1 MKLLREIT
9 QSLAHLFFPHTC
21 AGCGSDILSSKQL
34 ICLHC
39 LRGLP
44 RTGFEH
50 LADNPVEKIFW
61 GRLPLQAASS
71 HLYFSKSSRL
81 QAILHQLKYKGRRDL
96 GILLGKLMGEALQNA
111 ARFNTV
117 EAIVPLPLHPSKE
130 RKRGYNQ
137 AALLSD
143 GISSMLNKPVINNL
157 LIRTRSTESQ
167 THKGRE
173 ARWQNMQ
180 GKFKC
185 NIPAAPAYK
194 HILLVDDVITTGA
207 SLEAAGAALLNIPG
221 LQISIA
227 SLAYTST

>member
-21 AGCGSDILSSKQL
+21 AGCGSNILSSKQL

-39 LRGLP
+39 LRSLP
-44 RTGFEH
+44 RTGFEN
-50 LADNPVEKIFW
+50 LANNPVEKIFW
-61 GRLPLQAASS
+61 GRLPLQAACS

-81 QAILHQLKYKGRRDL
+81 QTILHQLKYKGRRDL
-96 GILLGKLMGEALQNA
+96 GILLGRLMGEALQHA
-111 ARFNTV
+111 ARFNTI
-117 EAIVPLPLHPSKE
+117 EAIVPIPLHPSRE

-137 AALLSD
+137 AALLCD
-143 GISSMLNKPVINNL
+143 GISSILHKPVLNNL
-157 LIRTRSTESQ
+157 LLRTRSTESQ

-185 NIPAAPAYK
+185 HAPAVSAYN

-207 SLEAAGAALLNIPG
+207 SLEAAGTALLSIPG